1 MLRWSSPALAS
12 RQGIFPAPHLA
23 GLARRANQSG
33 ANPERKEPR
42 TVSFLAGTLDDQD
55 RAASARGAKA
65 DSRGGR
71 TRLRDRVAGNH
82 GASRDGKAT
91 PTRASGWLSEDL
103 DALVADGPPGAILLI
118 RGKGGTVRLTSGVAD
133 IAQGTPMRAGDRYRV
148 ASLAKSFTSA
158 VVLQLVGEGKLRLSD
173 TVERWLPGLVP
184 NGQNITIR
192 QLLSHTSGIFNYELD
207 PRVFAPYFAGDLS
220 FYWSPLELIEI
231 AVSHEP
237 LYPPG
242 ETPIS
247 TYSNTNYTI
256 LGEIVKAATGRPI
269 ERQMRNRIFEPLDLD
284 QTTYP
289 LSETTIRGRHAHGYA
304 LLGPP
309 PLIDITGFSPS
320 IAGAGGALVSTVDDV
335 ATFYRALLR
344 GRVLRPHLLAAMRTT
359 IPADSDV
366 ESRYG
371 LGIADYATACG
382 SAWGHSGAFPG
393 YWNYAFTSLD
403 GKRQAVLMV
412 NIDPTSLP
420 ATTPPLFY
428 DLLYSA
434 YCSTA

>member
-1 MLRWSSPALAS
+1 MSLSSWREHSTTKA
-12 RQGIFPAPHLA
+12 AP
-23 GLARRANQSG
+23 R
-33 ANPERKEPR
+33 
-42 TVSFLAGTLDDQD
+42 
-55 RAASARGAKA
+55 ARGARKVMA
-65 DSRGGR
+65 AAGVLACM
-71 TRLRDRVAGNH
+71 TALLAITVPVAMAKPLPPAQVAGFQ
-82 GASRDGKAT
+82 K
-91 PTRASGWLSEDL
+91 DL

-118 RGKGGTVRLTSGVAD
+118 RDKGSTVRLTSGVAD
-133 IAQGTPMRAGDRYRV
+133 IAQGALMRAGDRYRV
-148 ASLAKSFTSA
+148 ASLTKSFTSA

-184 NGQNITIR
+184 NGQNITVR
-192 QLLSHTSGIFNYELD
+192 HLLSHTSGIFNYELD

-269 ERQMRNRIFEPLDLD
+269 ELQMRNRIFEPLGLD
-284 QTTYP
+284 KTTYP

-335 ATFYRALLR
+335 ASFYRALLR
-344 GRVLRPHLLAAMRTT
+344 GRVLRPDLLAAMKTT

-393 YWNYAFTSLD
+393 YWNYAFTSPD

-412 NIDPTSLP
+412 NIEPTSLP
-420 ATTPPLFY
+420 PTTPPLFY
-428 DLLYSA
+428 NLLYSA